1 MTEDEIMAF
10 LELFRK
16 TEVDYCRINQ
26 EEATAI
32 IEIIAKQKMKIK
44 ELGSIIEDLQETIER
59 RNETLKNYKLI
70 AIDSRSIVTK
80 KKIKEKIEYLK
91 KQDLFINGDFMI
103 NDTIPAKIEIL
114 RELLEEENNE

>member
-1 MTEDEIMAF
+1 MTEDEIMTF

-26 EEATAI
+26 EEAAAI
-32 IEIIAKQKMKIK
+32 IEIIAKQKTKIK

-59 RNETLKNYKLI
+59 RNETLKNYKLT
-70 AIDSRSIVTK
+70 AIDSSSIVTK
-80 KKIKEKIEYLK
+80 KKIKERIEYLK

-114 RELLEEENNE
+114 RELLEE